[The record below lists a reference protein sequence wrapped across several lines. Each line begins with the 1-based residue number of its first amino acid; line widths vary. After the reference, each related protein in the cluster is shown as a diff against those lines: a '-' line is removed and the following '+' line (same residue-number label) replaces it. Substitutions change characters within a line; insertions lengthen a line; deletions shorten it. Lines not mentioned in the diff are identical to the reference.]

1 MENLQQQFNKKM
13 ILRLCGSRGAVVL
26 EFAIALPFFLTL
38 ICGIVEVPHM
48 MRYRARAL
56 NAARVIAD
64 IKASN
69 DNAVP
74 DGNKKTSSGA
84 EIKKKITT
92 QLLDDLYGN
101 PEITFYN
108 PGVKIPPVTGA
119 VKSILGNVAV
129 NIIGSLLTFGEYD
142 RLVTKVLKID
152 YFCSSAARIRFK
164 TVLPG
169 SFLTSY
175 MGKSGSHWEVDS
187 TACYMPN
194 RNGYVKNYRRL
205 IQDLKELFSGNSGG
219 VKETTK
225 KADDAE
231 HKAYEL
237 QKKISEK
244 KKDLEDKENREERA
258 RNSYDSAV
266 SDYNKALDIYNQSDS
281 SNDVVQ
287 KRLDSLSRKVM
298 VNTAKNNMDNK
309 KSAWDKAI
317 RERKQAQKEL
327 DELNEQLRELTGD
340 MNELHR
346 YLNSLEKEKNL

>member
-1 MENLQQQFNKKM
+1 M
-13 ILRLCGSRGAVVL
+13 IHRLCGSRGAVVL
-26 EFAIALPFFLTL
+26 EFAVALPFFLTL
-38 ICGIVEVPHM
+38 ICGIVEVPHI

-69 DNAVP
+69 NNAVP
-74 DGNKKTSSGA
+74 EGNKNTSSGA
-84 EIKKKITT
+84 EIKKKITA

-119 VKSILGNVAV
+119 VKSILGNIAV
-129 NIIGSLLTFGEYD
+129 NIIGSILTFGEYD

-205 IQDLKELFSGNSGG
+205 IHDLKELFAGNRGG
-219 VKETTK
+219 VEETTK
-225 KADDAE
+225 KADEAE
-231 HKAYEL
+231 YKAYEL

-244 KKDLEDKENREERA
+244 KKDLEDKENREKEA
-258 RNSYDSAV
+258 LNSYDSAV
-266 SDYNKALDIYNQSDS
+266 SDYNKALDIYNRSDS
-281 SNDVVQ
+281 SNYV
-287 KRLDSLSRKVM
+287 LESLSRKVM

-309 KSAWDKAI
+309 KRAWDKAI
-317 RERKQAQKEL
+317 REREQAQKEL
-327 DELNEQLRELTGD
+327 DELNKQLRELTGD

-346 YLNSLEKEKNL
+346 YVNSLEKEKNL

>member
-1 MENLQQQFNKKM
+1 M

-69 DNAVP
+69 NNAVP
-74 DGNKKTSSGA
+74 DGDKKTSSGA

-205 IQDLKELFSGNSGG
+205 IHDLKELFAGNRGG
-219 VKETTK
+219 VEETTK

-266 SDYNKALDIYNQSDS
+266 SAYKKALDFYNQSES
-281 SNDVVQ
+281 SNDV
-287 KRLDSLSRKVM
+287 KRLDSLRRKAM

-317 RERKQAQKEL
+317 RERKQAQQEL